1 MSNPATLETLA
12 TKFHQCFVEA
22 VDRCIAD
29 VQSMP
34 YANRSNKRSEQL
46 AAAASASTSAAAL
59 SAAQQRK
66 DSKDVVISRPDSGVA
81 FTDDG
86 SDESGSVMGVPGGG
100 PVAPSQA
107 VKTIIGPHHPGN
119 NLQSSTRMRDIAPAA
134 VAPAS
139 SASFSLP
146 SFPMPLSQ
154 GSSAPTPVT
163 VSSGSVAP
171 TDVQAWSQ
179 SVMFPGTGGSGSGSQ
194 GMIPQGNFGIHPQD
208 LSLQH
213 NQQQDLGAWGQTS
226 FYDAGSSGSGME
238 EGFNFF

>member
-46 AAAASASTSAAAL
+46 AAAASASTSAAAT

-66 DSKDVVISRPDSGVA
+66 ESKDVVMSRPDSGVA

-86 SDESGSVMGVPGGG
+86 SDESGSLMGVAGGG
-100 PVAPSQA
+100 SVAPSQA
-107 VKTIIGPHHPGN
+107 VKTVVGPYHPGN
-119 NLQSSTRMRDIAPAA
+119 NLHSSTGTRDIAPAA

-139 SASFSLP
+139 SAPFSLP
-146 SFPMPLSQ
+146 SFSMPLPQS
-154 GSSAPTPVT
+154 SSAPTPVT
-163 VSSGSVAP
+163 VSSGSIAP

-179 SVMFPGTGGSGSGSQ
+179 SVLFPGTGGSGSQ
-194 GMIPQGNFGIHPQD
+194 GMIPEGNFGVHPQD

-213 NQQQDLGAWGQTS
+213 NQQQDLGAWAQTS

-238 EGFNFF
+238 DGFNFF